1 MKRLLNVFLASLSIL
16 CPYGLHAQSDSS
28 IATSERF
35 FAKTAQR
42 EGIKSAFQ
50 KYMSPKGSIVVG
62 NTITNALSFY
72 EKIPNDT
79 TDLLWWRPTKV
90 FVNKEADFGFATGPF
105 RYFKEKTGTA
115 TAVGFTFSIWERDE
129 DGLFKILFDGGVNL
143 SHIPDS
149 VIYASESIPVSE
161 FNFGSGSILPEEGLP
176 AIELFS
182 EDRIHSHAIFL
193 RPNGNGILS
202 YRQARANPKLFK
214 KVKGEGFDRKGKTYY
229 RFGNLGK
236 DRESIQDGKY
246 CGYFAQI
253 WSLDKGGWILM
264 ADVMQF

>member
-1 MKRLLNVFLASLSIL
+1 MKKLLSVFLASLSLL
-16 CPYGLHAQSDSS
+16 CSYRLHAQSDSS
-28 IATSERF
+28 IAASERF
-35 FAKTAQR
+35 FAETARR

-50 KYMSPKGSIVVG
+50 KYMSPKGSIVIG

-72 EKIPNDT
+72 ERIPSDT
-79 TDLLWWRPTKV
+79 TDFLWWRPTKV
-90 FVNKEADFGFATGPF
+90 FVNMEADFGFATGPF

-115 TAVGFTFSIWERDE
+115 TAVGFTFSIWERGE

-149 VIYASESIPVSE
+149 VIYASDSIPASE
-161 FNFGSGSILPEEGLP
+161 FNFGSESTLHEESLP

-182 EDRIHSHAIFL
+182 EDRIHHNAIFL

-202 YRQARANPKLFK
+202 YRQAKASPELFK
-214 KVKGEGFDRKGKTYY
+214 TVKEEGFDRKGKTYY
-229 RFGNLGK
+229 RFGNLCK
-236 DRESIQDGKY
+236 DRQSIQDGKY
-246 CGYFAQI
+246 CGYFVQI
-253 WSLDKGGWILM
+253 WSLDKGGWMLM